1 MTALSRKARLAVF
14 ARSFAIQGSF
24 NYRTLIG
31 NGFAFALLP
40 ALREIFR
47 GRPAD
52 FREAVERHSG
62 LFNSHPYL
70 SGIALGAVATL
81 EDDGAN
87 PAVVERFKS
96 ALRGSLGSLGD
107 SIVWAGWRPVCA
119 LLALLLLLFGAPW
132 WVVVLVFLTV
142 YNAGH
147 LALRGWAFRLGFSS
161 GREVGEQLRRAPL
174 SEVQRGV
181 ARGGAFLLGCLLP
194 LAAVGGLVSGRPLP
208 VVTIV
213 LAAVAAIIGLAAGHR
228 VRTPVVLA
236 LAGFMLVGLVYEVVS

>member
-1 MTALSRKARLAVF
+1 MTALSRQARLAVF

-52 FREAVERHSG
+52 LREAVDRHTRV
-62 LFNSHPYL
+62 FNSHPYL

-81 EDDGAN
+81 EGDGAS
-87 PAVVERFKS
+87 PVVVERFKS

-107 SIVWAGWRPVCA
+107 SIVWAGWRPVCT
-119 LLALLLLLFGAPW
+119 LLVLLLLLIGVPW
-132 WVVVLVFLTV
+132 WATVLVFLGV

-147 LALRGWAFRLGFSS
+147 LALRGWAFRLGLSS
-161 GREVGEQLRRAPL
+161 GRAVGEQLRRAPL
-174 SEVQRGV
+174 SKVQGGISR
-181 ARGGAFLLGCLLP
+181 AGAFLLGCLLP
-194 LAAVGGLVSGRPLP
+194 IAVAGGLVSSPMP
-208 VVTIV
+208 PATIV
-213 LAAVAAIIGLAAGHR
+213 LAVGAAVLGLGAGHR
-228 VRTPVVLA
+228 VRTPAVLA
-236 LAGFMLVGLVYEVVS
+236 LAGFMLVGLAYEVVS